1 MSCVDRG
8 VYGEFP
14 NKQQSAL
21 QDTELVAAALNGS
34 SDAFAKLEGLYSQR
48 LYNTIFRI
56 IRNREDA
63 EDVLQDTFLHAY
75 LALRS
80 FEGRSSVY
88 SWLTRIAINSALMLL
103 RKRCNRPE
111 VCFGLSGEPESDVL
125 YLEPRDPC
133 LNPEQIC
140 DQQQRCA
147 NIYRA
152 IERLRDNLREPLQT
166 RVTHGGSLED
176 IATKLDITKATV
188 KSRLFRARVR
198 LNATR
203 TLQKDGR
210 KGARPATFIAQHTGF
225 QN

>member
-8 VYGEFP
+8 VYREFP

-21 QDTELVAAALNGS
+21 PDAELVAAALNGS
-34 SDAFAKLEGLYSQR
+34 SDAFAELEGLYSQR

-56 IRNREDA
+56 TRNREDA
-63 EDVLQDTFLHAY
+63 ADVLQDTFLHAY

-80 FEGRSSVY
+80 FEGRSSIY

-111 VCFGLSGEPESDVL
+111 MCFGLSSQPESDVS
-125 YLEPRDPC
+125 YLEPRDTC

-152 IERLRDNLREPLQT
+152 IERLRDNLREPLQA
-166 RVTHGGSLED
+166 RVTHGGSLEE
-176 IATKLDITKATV
+176 IATRLDITKATV
-188 KSRLFRARVR
+188 KSRLFRARMR
-198 LNATR
+198 LTATR
-203 TLQKDGR
+203 TLQENKR
-210 KGARPATFIAQHTGF
+210 KAARPATFTAQHTGF
-225 QN
+225 QS